1 MKKPTFAYLVII
13 LFLTSISTPS
23 LLCNK
28 PSQSAKPT
36 QGSTFSV
43 DVNIPS
49 FDEKTIQS
57 SIQSTLISSVGF
69 VASSFALVAVE
80 DLKLKN
86 MTKSAKGTVENPGK
100 NVSQKRG
107 MNRSMIRLG
116 LGTLL
121 LRIEQKCV
129 KFGSQ
134 FIRVN
139 PRYTSQICSSCGHR
153 DKKSRESQ
161 TRYKCIKCNHELNA
175 DVNAAFNIL
184 DRALA

>member
-69 VASSFALVAVE
+69 VASSFALALIYKGLVAHSTPQPIDAAAV
-80 DLKLKN
+80 
-86 MTKSAKGTVENPGK
+86 
-100 NVSQKRG
+100 QK
-107 MNRSMIRLG
+107 
-116 LGTLL
+116 
-121 LRIEQKCV
+121 
-129 KFGSQ
+129 
-134 FIRVN
+134 
-139 PRYTSQICSSCGHR
+139 
-153 DKKSRESQ
+153 
-161 TRYKCIKCNHELNA
+161 LNA
-175 DVNAAFNIL
+175 TKLLGYGTPLLAAGILTILHPHVIDFFNS
-184 DRALA
+184 